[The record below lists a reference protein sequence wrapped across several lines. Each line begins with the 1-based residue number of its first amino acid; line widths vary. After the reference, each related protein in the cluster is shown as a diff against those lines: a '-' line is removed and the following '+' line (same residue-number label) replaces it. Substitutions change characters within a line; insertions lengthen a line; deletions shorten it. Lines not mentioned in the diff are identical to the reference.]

1 MAEAGTCSGDAGPD
15 RVEVGTT
22 FQKGTEVGFL
32 KWGGGSWLAP
42 SFRRCE
48 GLTSSPLSSHLT
60 RSFASPDPAS
70 IPQSASFLHFLGESL
85 HCETLGRYVLLR
97 LTDWQTL

>member
-1 MAEAGTCSGDAGPD
+1 MAEAATCSGGAGLD
-15 RVEVGTT
+15 RVEAGTT
-22 FQKGTEVGFL
+22 FQKGAEVHFL
-32 KWGGGSWLAP
+32 KWGGG

-48 GLTSSPLSSHLT
+48 GLTSSPLSPCPT
-60 RSFASPDPAS
+60 RSFAAPNPAS

-85 HCETLGRYVLLR
+85 HCETPGRHVLLR